1 MTATELARQA
11 VREARQAAY
20 YLSPQVV
27 CDIARAR
34 VALAVLSMDESTPA
48 AVRLMRLDDGFSAIN
63 ELLFPA

>member
-1 MTATELARQA
+1 MTATELAREA

-34 VALAVLSMDESTPA
+34 VALAVLAMDGTPA

-63 ELLFPA
+63 ELLFSA